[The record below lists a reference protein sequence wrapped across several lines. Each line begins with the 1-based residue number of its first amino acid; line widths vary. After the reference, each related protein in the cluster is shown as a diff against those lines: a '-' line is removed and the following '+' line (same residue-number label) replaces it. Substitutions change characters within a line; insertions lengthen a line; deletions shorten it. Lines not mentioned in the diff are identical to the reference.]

1 MKKLLS
7 TVFFFLVTFALSMH
21 LASCNSCSGGSDI
34 HFIPETPD
42 STMYVR
48 LDAVEGDTIK
58 ATLLEDGTSLVFS
71 YANARQANAVHG
83 QLTVGDSL
91 AIMADIKT
99 RSLRS
104 VINVSEM
111 KGLWMIQGTAGDGMR
126 LEPDGRAVS
135 VGNKNL
141 SLSRWKIK
149 NGMLILSYLDAQT
162 DDENNVHFNTI
173 PDTSE
178 IVSLTK
184 DSLHINVN
192 GTLYICVRQTEL
204 MTVETPDLKSKVFD
218 FTASD
223 VREAEEKARE
233 EKEKALQGSN

>member
-1 MKKLLS
+1 
-7 TVFFFLVTFALSMH
+7 
-21 LASCNSCSGGSDI
+21 
-34 HFIPETPD
+34 
-42 STMYVR
+42 
-48 LDAVEGDTIK
+48 
-58 ATLLEDGTSLVFS
+58 
-71 YANARQANAVHG
+71 
-83 QLTVGDSL
+83 
-91 AIMADIKT
+91 
-99 RSLRS
+99 
-104 VINVSEM
+104 
-111 KGLWMIQGTAGDGMR
+111 
-126 LEPDGRAVS
+126 
-135 VGNKNL
+135 
-141 SLSRWKIK
+141 
-149 NGMLILSYLDAQT
+149 MLILSYLDAQA
-162 DDENNVHFNTI
+162 DEENNMHFNTI